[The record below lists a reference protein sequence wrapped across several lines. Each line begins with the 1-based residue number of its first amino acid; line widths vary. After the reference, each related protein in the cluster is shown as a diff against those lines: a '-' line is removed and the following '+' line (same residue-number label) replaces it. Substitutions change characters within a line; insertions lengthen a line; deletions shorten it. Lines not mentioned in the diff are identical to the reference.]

1 MRKGD
6 LVQIRVGCGDEG
18 RVGVLMHD
26 AGTPFTH
33 CMVLFPEGMMEINR
47 YWLDTLDTR
56 ARDDSRDMISTAK
69 EA

>member
-6 LVQIRVGCGDEG
+6 LVQVRPGCGDEG
-18 RVGVLMHD
+18 RIGVLMHD
-26 AGTPFTH
+26 AVTPFTH
-33 CMVLFPEGMMEINR
+33 CMVVMPDGMMEINR

-56 ARDDSRDMISTAK
+56 ARDDSRDMISVPK